1 MLSRL
6 SLSSS
11 GRQVTKTP
19 SRLLKHQEFHGSAAT
34 FAKKHPKQ
42 IKKENLAKRAAK
54 VAEFERTKPSFIVSK
69 PAPFF
74 NTLHTPASAYAEQ
87 STGFQHFLS
96 KEDQQFLFEETPKK
110 VVESSHMAAVD
121 GMEEALKAE
130 KQKVEAL
137 QKIVSLQNGNA
148 KSVQIWNVH
157 QAIDWFKQK
166 EGDTG
171 SPEVQAAVLT
181 VRIHNLNSH
190 LNQHRKD
197 KHNYKQLRNMVH
209 QRAKLLKYLKSK
221 DADRYYKCLSGLGLE
236 PRAVE
241 GEITL

>member
-6 SLSSS
+6 SLSSG
-11 GRQVTKTP
+11 GRHVTKTP
-19 SRLLKHQEFHGSAAT
+19 SRLLKHQEFHGSAT
-34 FAKKHPKQ
+34 SFAKKHPKQ

-74 NTLHTPASAYAEQ
+74 NTLHTPASAYTEQ

-130 KQKVEAL
+130 HQKVEAL

-171 SPEVQAAVLT
+171 SPEVQG
-181 VRIHNLNSH
+181 I
-190 LNQHRKD
+190 
-197 KHNYKQLRNMVH
+197 
-209 QRAKLLKYLKSK
+209 
-221 DADRYYKCLSGLGLE
+221 
-236 PRAVE
+236 
-241 GEITL
+241 